1 MSIRHLTKSRFK
13 IGFDCPTKLFY
24 QDDQAFGNTNSDNSF
39 LAALA
44 EGGFQVGELAK
55 IYHPGGIEI
64 KTLDKEEALKQ
75 TAELLKQKSVIIFE
89 AAIQY
94 KNLFIR
100 ADILIKRGSH
110 IEVIEVKAKS
120 FDPSEEN
127 QFYNKT
133 MLKRGQKKLSSS
145 WEPYLIDVAFQC
157 HVVKSAIPSAKV
169 SGSLMLADKSATA
182 SVDGINQKF
191 FLEKSENGRASARVA
206 SGVTKNSLG
215 DSLLAHIPVQDEI
228 DLIWN
233 STYEVF
239 GRMLPFLE
247 LVDFLSDTCVNRKFV
262 EPSIGTQCKS
272 CEFRIEDKLKRKGKK
287 SGFEHCWR
295 VAQKLSAKDFDRP
308 FVFDIWN
315 FRKASSLIESGILFM
330 DQLDEV
336 DISPS
341 HSNNDF
347 GLSNSERQWLQ
358 VEKVKENDTAPF
370 IDLKGLAEEF
380 ASWTYPLHFIDFE
393 TTMVA
398 IPFHKGC
405 RPYEQIAFQFSHHQV
420 SKDGVI
426 SHVDEYINREK
437 GKFPNFNFVRALKKS
452 LENDGGTIFR
462 YATHENTVLNQIKD
476 QLLTTNEYIKD
487 RDDLI
492 QFIESITTYSN
503 SSGKTVSGSR
513 CMVDLCEMV
522 RRYYYHPDMKGS
534 NSIKKVLPAILN
546 ASNFLREKYE
556 KPIYGAHDG
565 VRSLNFKDWKWIEI
579 ENGIVK
585 DPYKRLPPIFSDLD
599 LEEMDSLIMDGSIAD
614 GGSAM
619 TAYSRMQF
627 TEMSE
632 AECERVTKAL
642 LKYCE
647 LDTFAMVMIFEYWK
661 QEIDRAKMGK
671 AGYGTL
677 VG

>member
-1 MSIRHLTKSRFK
+1 MSIRFLTKSRFK

-24 QDDQAFGNTNSDNSF
+24 QDNPAFGNSNTDNSF

-64 KTLDKEEALKQ
+64 KTLDKDEALKQ
-75 TAELLKQKSVIIFE
+75 TAELLKQKSVTIFE
-89 AAIQY
+89 AAIQHE
-94 KNLFIR
+94 NLFIR

-110 IEVIEVKAKS
+110 IEIVEVKAKG
-120 FDPSEEN
+120 FDPSEED

-133 MLKRGQKKLSSS
+133 MLKKGKKKLSST
-145 WEPYLIDVAFQC
+145 WETYLIDVAFQC

-191 FLEKSENGRASARVA
+191 FLEKSADGRASAKVA
-206 SGVTKNSLG
+206 PGVKKENLG
-215 DSLLAHIPVQDEI
+215 KQLLVHVPVQDEI
-228 DLIWN
+228 EVVW
-233 STYEVF
+233 SSCYEVS
-239 GRMLPFLE
+239 GKMLSFLD
-247 LVDFLSDTCVNRKFV
+247 LVDFLSDTCVSRKFV
-262 EPSIGTQCKS
+262 APSIGTQCKS
-272 CEFRIEDKLKRKGKK
+272 CEFRVESNLKQNGKK
-287 SGFEHCWR
+287 SGFEHCWS
-295 VAQKLSAKDFDRP
+295 VAQKLNESDFERP

-315 FRKASSLIESGILFM
+315 FRKSAQLIAGGILFM
-330 DQLDEV
+330 DQLDET

-341 HSNNDF
+341 HSSNDV

-358 VEKVKENDTAPF
+358 VEKVKANDSTPF
-370 IDLKGLAEEF
+370 IDISGLAEEF
-380 ASWTYPLHFIDFE
+380 SSWTYPLHFIDFE

-398 IPFHKGC
+398 IPFHKGR

-420 SKDGVI
+420 SKDGTI

-437 GKFPNFNFVRALKKS
+437 GRFPNFNFVRALKKS
-452 LENDGGTIFR
+452 LESDKGTIFR

-476 QLLTTNEYIKD
+476 QLLTTKEYVKD
-487 RDDLI
+487 RDDLV
-492 QFIESITTYSN
+492 QFIESITTYPN
-503 SSGKTVSGSR
+503 GSGKIISGSR
-513 CMVDLCEMV
+513 CMVDLCELV
-522 RRYYYHPDMKGS
+522 RKYFYHPDMKGS

-546 ASNFLREKYE
+546 SSNILKSKYAE
-556 KPIYGAHDG
+556 PIYGAHDG
-565 VRSLNFKDWKWIEI
+565 IRSLNFQDWKWIEI
-579 ENGIVK
+579 EDGVVK

-599 LEEMDSLIMDGSIAD
+599 LEEMDSLIMDGRIAD
-614 GGSAM
+614 GGAAM

-627 TEMSE
+627 TEMTE

-647 LDTFAMVMIFEYWK
+647 LDTFAMVMIWEHWK
-661 QEIDRAKMGK
+661 ACVESASPSQKHKGQVA
-671 AGYGTL
+671 
-677 VG
+677 